1 MRKNTMGRSKLN
13 ILDILSERYSPRAFS
28 ERDVTDAELEL
39 LLEAARWAPSSMNEQ
54 PWRFLVVRRMGVG
67 HAALLECLN
76 PSNRRWADKAP
87 VLIAVLAKR
96 TLTRNGQENFHARHD
111 VGLAVGH
118 LLAQATSMGM
128 GLHILGGFNATAL
141 RAAFAV
147 PEELDVVSVLVLGF
161 PGVPESLEPDLRE
174 RENTRSTRK
183 PLSELVSYGR
193 LGE

>member
-1 MRKNTMGRSKLN
+1 MRKNIMGRSKLN

-54 PWRFLVVRRMGVG
+54 PWRFLVVRRTGVG

-76 PSNRRWADKAP
+76 TSNRRWADKAP

-96 TLTRNGQENFHARHD
+96 TLTRNGLENFHARHD
-111 VGLAVGH
+111 VGLAVGQ
-118 LLAQATSMGM
+118 LLAQATSMGL
-128 GLHILGGFNATAL
+128 GLHILGGFNTTAL

-161 PGVPESLEPDLRE
+161 PGAPESLEPDLRE

-183 PLSELVSYGR
+183 PLSELVSYGH